1 MGEKRKDFSIATK
14 DLIAKRAGYKCSF
27 PGCGKLLVGPSSD
40 EKKSVSVGEC
50 AHIYSAVPGG
60 PRGQGNLSEEELV
73 SANNGIYL
81 CSVHHT
87 MIDNAGGKKYT
98 AEELMLMKEMHE
110 FDISC
115 ELGENQYPLLWIKS
129 VKYIS
134 SPNISDN
141 LIVSLTKN
149 TIITGTNASGKSTFI
164 ENLYSALTEENV
176 ERWTGKSMEIEI
188 SLSNAVRGG
197 FVFKSSD
204 GRHSYIKDGKTL
216 PYVPDRIE
224 VFALLDKQYN
234 DSGYND
240 VSTLA
245 QILGLEENYVVGM
258 IESADFSNSYYTKS
272 ARIIQEVDE
281 EDSSITRTI
290 IKVMPKEEY
299 TFEHDYEQLS
309 GTEKTMF
316 TLDLVLAYLTMLS
329 QTRPTLLL
337 IDWYPFCCLYGD
349 VLKFYLHKIHLVS
362 NKFQS
367 IIVTYERFDTEWTG
381 WSEYRFEKN
390 NIKPKI

>member
-1 MGEKRKDFSIATK
+1 M
-14 DLIAKRAGYKCSF
+14 YPF
-27 PGCGKLLVGPSSD
+27 PEAPQPS
-40 EKKSVSVGEC
+40 
-50 AHIYSAVPGG
+50 
-60 PRGQGNLSEEELV
+60 
-73 SANNGIYL
+73 
-81 CSVHHT
+81 
-87 MIDNAGGKKYT
+87 
-98 AEELMLMKEMHE
+98 
-110 FDISC
+110 
-115 ELGENQYPLLWIKS
+115 
-129 VKYIS
+129 
-134 SPNISDN
+134 
-141 LIVSLTKN
+141 N

-204 GRHSYIKDGKTL
+204 GRHSYIKDGITL

-224 VFALLDKQYN
+224 VFALLDRQYN

-258 IESADFSNSYYTKS
+258 IESADFSNSYYTKF

-390 NIKPKI
+390 NIKPRI